1 MSIWHKAYGTILDS
15 PPPCLLQESGRA
27 GRDGLPSWA
36 RVYYGRQDRD
46 AAAFIMNMEVRC
58 WGVGGL

>member
-1 MSIWHKAYGTILDS
+1 MSIVYLS
-15 PPPCLLQESGRA
+15 CPPLWLLQESGRA

-46 AAAFIMNMEVRC
+46 AQAYIMNMEVTC
-58 WGVGGL
+58 CGGDGFIASL